1 MLDRILNK
9 KIRVGVTFSAFQYD
23 PIMNQNPMEYYEG
36 VIVAY
41 DDKFIVFEDNSM
53 ININYIQTIQIVK

>member
-1 MLDRILNK
+1 
-9 KIRVGVTFSAFQYD
+9 
-23 PIMNQNPMEYYEG
+23 MEYYEG